1 MFIHFLAGPTHQ
13 PQILFSFAV
22 LSFFFPLPSAS
33 WDAAFFAFPGLQQ
46 RWQDDRAGDAG
57 VSCVCVSWT
66 VRISSGGNVITTG
79 YNGIQWMF
87 FSCLHIYA
95 YFSLFFNVL
104 ALSPWPVLGL
114 SVVSAAVEG
123 LSSLVVHSSGTGWHY
138 HQTSSST
145 LSRKWIKDDSVGWNW
160 SRIEYEPIFWIKEWK
175 TWIREVA
182 QSLLSTSFNTF
193 FPSRWM
199 MLNVHALAKQIT
211 STGLDHFEVHLDPF
225 STHTAVRWTSLSLC
239 MAQRDAGL

>member
-22 LSFFFPLPSAS
+22 LSFFFPLPSAF
-33 WDAAFFAFPGLQQ
+33 WGADAAFFAFPGLQQ

-57 VSCVCVSWT
+57 VSCVCV
-66 VRISSGGNVITTG
+66 ITTG

-95 YFSLFFNVL
+95 YFSSFFNVL

-160 SRIEYEPIFWIKEWK
+160 STIEYEPIFWIKEWK
-175 TWIREVA
+175 HGYGRSHKVFS
-182 QSLLSTSFNTF
+182 QHLSTRF
-193 FPSRWM
+193 FPLAEWCWM
-199 MLNVHALAKQIT
+199 YMFWQSKSHPLG
-211 STGLDHFEVHLDPF
+211 STILR
-225 STHTAVRWTSLSLC
+225 SI
-239 MAQRDAGL
+239 

>member
-1 MFIHFLAGPTHQ
+1 MFIHVHSFSSWPNPPAPNS
-13 PQILFSFAV
+13 ILLRRLVLLFPVAFCILGRRRRLLCIPWIAAAV
-22 LSFFFPLPSAS
+22 T
-33 WDAAFFAFPGLQQ
+33 G
-46 RWQDDRAGDAG
+46 WQGWRCRCFM
-57 VSCVCVSWT
+57 CVC
-66 VRISSGGNVITTG
+66 VITTG

-95 YFSLFFNVL
+95 YFSSFFNVL

-160 SRIEYEPIFWIKEWK
+160 STIEYEPIFWIKEWK

-199 MLNVHALAKQIT
+199 MLNVHVLAKQIT

-225 STHTAVRWTSLSLC
+225 RSI
-239 MAQRDAGL
+239 